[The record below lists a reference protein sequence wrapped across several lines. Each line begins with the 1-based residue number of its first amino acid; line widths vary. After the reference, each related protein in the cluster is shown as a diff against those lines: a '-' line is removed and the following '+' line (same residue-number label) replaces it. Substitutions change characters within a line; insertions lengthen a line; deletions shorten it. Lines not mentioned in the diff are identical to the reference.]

1 MTQFVTIQRRR
12 QEYLEWLYK
21 ESGRDDP
28 SHPDHCLYTGL
39 VQLRAAELMDYDQ
52 RIALGEIR

>member
-1 MTQFVTIQRRR
+1 MNHHVTRQSRR
-12 QEYLEWLYK
+12 QQYLEWLYK

-52 RIALGEIR
+52 RIALGDLR

>member
-1 MTQFVTIQRRR
+1 MNHHVTRQSRR

-52 RIALGEIR
+52 RIALGDIK

>member
-1 MTQFVTIQRRR
+1 MTHHVTRQSRR

-21 ESGRDDP
+21 QFGRDNP

-39 VQLRAAELMDYDQ
+39 VQLRAAELVDFDQ
-52 RIALGEIR
+52 RIALGDIR

>member
-1 MTQFVTIQRRR
+1 MNHHVTRQSRR
-12 QEYLEWLYK
+12 QQYLEWLYK
-21 ESGRDDP
+21 ESGRDNP

-52 RIALGEIR
+52 RIALGDLR

>member
-1 MTQFVTIQRRR
+1 MNHHVTIQSRR

-21 ESGRDDP
+21 EFGRDNP

-39 VQLRAAELMDYDQ
+39 VQLRAAELVDFDQ
-52 RIALGEIR
+52 RIALGDIK

>member
-52 RIALGEIR
+52 RIALGDIK